1 MNQKEIGKFISK
13 YRKEKKLTQQELA
26 DKLGVTDRAVSHWE
40 NGRRLPDYS
49 ILKPLSEELGVS
61 VNEILTGEKI
71 NEKDV
76 LVKADENILKLADSI
91 TLKSMKS
98 GIIGMCICFIILNLI
113 SAYKDVSTSPLV
125 SMICAYNAVT
135 TLSRYKYDKSVEN
148 LIAGIL
154 FSFATILNTIMFIV
168 N

>member
-1 MNQKEIGKFISK
+1 MNQKNIGKFIAIC
-13 YRKEKKLTQQELA
+13 RKNKKLTQQELA

-61 VNEILTGEKI
+61 VNEILTGKKI

-91 TLKSMKS
+91 TLKSMKN
-98 GIIGMCICFIILNLI
+98 GIIGMCICFIILTLI
-113 SAYKDVSTSPLV
+113 STFKGESTSSLV

-135 TLSRYKYDKSVEN
+135 MLSRYKQDKDDTN
-148 LIAGIL
+148 LASGLL
-154 FSFATILNTIMFIV
+154 FTLAAILNTLVFIF

>member
-76 LVKADENILKLADSI
+76 LVKADENI
-91 TLKSMKS
+91 
-98 GIIGMCICFIILNLI
+98 
-113 SAYKDVSTSPLV
+113 
-125 SMICAYNAVT
+125 
-135 TLSRYKYDKSVEN
+135 
-148 LIAGIL
+148 
-154 FSFATILNTIMFIV
+154 
-168 N
+168 